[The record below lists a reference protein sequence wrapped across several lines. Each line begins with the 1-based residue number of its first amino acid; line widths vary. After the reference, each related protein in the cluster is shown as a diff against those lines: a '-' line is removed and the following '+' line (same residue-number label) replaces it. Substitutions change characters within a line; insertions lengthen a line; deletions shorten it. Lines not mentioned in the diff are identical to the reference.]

1 MNSDIDNVSVGNR
14 IRIIR
19 REKGLTTE
27 EFSKIFTPPASK
39 GTVSKWENGRYLPNN
54 KRLTAIAEIANISVN
69 ELLYGSLDDYA
80 KFLLDKLQDKL
91 EVDESI
97 DNIFIQPILNQAIH
111 YLSPTRDY
119 TPLEERFNNADQLK
133 ENFDNY
139 IEKII
144 DGFRNIETREKNI
157 LLNLQ
162 SEVDESFS
170 NAIEFMYASSY
181 KDGSTPFTLGLNE
194 AMSEGLYN
202 DLINLQDE
210 FFSKIDNLIEQYNK

>member
-1 MNSDIDNVSVGNR
+1 MSREFKGLGNR
-14 IRIIR
+14 IEKIR
-19 REKGLTTE
+19 RNKGMNKTE
-27 EFSKIFTPPASK
+27 FGALFGATGSL
-39 GTVSKWENGRYLPNN
+39 VNKWEKELVTPNEE
-54 KRLTAIAEIANISVN
+54 RIRRISQISDISVN

-97 DNIFIQPILNQAIH
+97 DNIFIEPIINQAIN

-133 ENFDNY
+133 ENFDKY
-139 IEKII
+139 IENII
-144 DGFRNIETREKNI
+144 EGFRNIETREKNI

-181 KDGSTPFTLGLNE
+181 KEGSTPFTLGLNE

-210 FFSKIDNLIEQYNK
+210 FFSKIDNLIEQYDN